1 MKYIIL
7 VLAILGI
14 SQISNAQTKTYKWD
28 VVHSNINFEVDY
40 LKISEV
46 SGRFTQ
52 STGSFTYSDK
62 NFKDG
67 KIKVTAE
74 VNSINTDNKKRDG
87 HLKAPDFFDAEK
99 FPTIIFESTNFKK
112 VLNNQFNITGS
123 LTMKGISKTIV
134 ANAKYLGETQDAY
147 GQTYSLWKVNFTVNR
162 QDYGVSF
169 NKTNAAGD
177 LVLGDDVRMSIN
189 AKFLLEK

>member
-14 SQISNAQTKTYKWD
+14 NQISNAQTKTYKWD

-46 SGRFTQ
+46 TGRFTQ
-52 STGSFTYSDK
+52 SSGSFTYSDE

-67 KIKVTAE
+67 KIKVTVD
-74 VNSINTDNKKRDG
+74 VNSINTDNEKRDG
-87 HLKAPDFFDAEK
+87 HLKSADFFDVEK
-99 FPTIIFESTNFKK
+99 YPSIIFESIDFKK
-112 VLNNQFNITGS
+112 VSNNKYLISGK

-134 ANAKYLGETQDAY
+134 ADATYLGETQDAY

-162 QDYGVSF
+162 QEYGVSF

-177 LVLGDDVRMSIN
+177 LVLGDEVRMSIN

>member
-14 SQISNAQTKTYKWD
+14 NQISNAQTKTYKWD

-46 SGRFTQ
+46 TGRFTE
-52 STGSFTYSDK
+52 SSGSFTYSNQ
-62 NFKDG
+62 NFKDAHL
-67 KIKVTAE
+67 KVS
-74 VNSINTDNKKRDG
+74 VDVSSISTDNEKRDG
-87 HLKAPDFFDAEK
+87 HLKSADFFDVDK
-99 FPTIIFESTNFKK
+99 FQSIVFESTNFKK
-112 VLNNQFNITGS
+112 IADNQYKISGS
-123 LTMKGISKTIV
+123 LTMKGIAKKIV

-147 GQTYSLWKVNFTVNR
+147 GQTYSLWKINFAVNR
-162 QDYGVSF
+162 QNYGVSF

-177 LVLGDDVRMSIN
+177 LVLGDEVRMSIN

>member
-14 SQISNAQTKTYKWD
+14 NQISNAQTKTYKWD

-46 SGRFTQ
+46 TGRFTQ
-52 STGSFTYSDK
+52 SSGSFNYSDE

-67 KIKVTAE
+67 KIKVTVD
-74 VNSINTDNKKRDG
+74 VNSINTDNEKRDG
-87 HLKAPDFFDAEK
+87 HLKSADFFDVEK
-99 FPTIIFESTNFKK
+99 YPSIIFESIDFKK
-112 VLNNQFNITGS
+112 VSNNKYLISGK

-134 ANAKYLGETQDAY
+134 ADATYLGETQDAY

-162 QDYGVSF
+162 QEYGVSF

-177 LVLGDDVRMSIN
+177 LVLGDEVRMSIN